1 MLVKCGYLWFTSLG
15 LGYFGTLSVPNLE
28 KRTIEQGIVTIKVY
42 IVSKAYLQN
51 IEVKKA

>member
-15 LGYFGTLSVPNLE
+15 LRHFGTLSVPNLE
-28 KRTIEQGIVTIKVY
+28 KCTIEQGIVTIKVY